1 MGNSQKDL
9 GQKECPSWARQVENS
24 IVLKIAHF
32 LVSIFLARPGGSV
45 GSWQWGVGQHAGK
58 RNRSKGFEKFQR
70 NIRESLDT
78 SRSHCLCHHPWP
90 QSHLWAS
97 WNLTQIA
104 DHSSFQLTSPT
115 DSASAVLFL
124 TSNPIDP
131 ELISH
136 FPWVIIFAL
145 IQLRFHD
152 AKPSPANSLNS
163 LAVLVNGPM
172 MLDTE

>member
-9 GQKECPSWARQVENS
+9 GQKNCSSWARQVENS
-24 IVLKIAHF
+24 IVFKIAHF

-45 GSWQWGVGQHAGK
+45 GSRQWGIGQYAGRK
-58 RNRSKGFEKFQR
+58 NRSKGFEKFQR
-70 NIRESLDT
+70 NIRSHSTPPEVTASAIILDLRVTCGPLGTWPKSLT
-78 SRSHCLCHHPWP
+78 TPPSNSHP
-90 QSHLWAS
+90 Q
-97 WNLTQIA
+97 QI
-104 DHSSFQLTSPT
+104 P
-115 DSASAVLFL
+115 ASAVLFP

-163 LAVLVNGPM
+163 LAVLVNGPI